1 MKWYAEDGAMRTRQ
15 QLLDVGA
22 LAFCYVFMRLGQG
35 VHGTVLRLQ
44 EPGRQLADAGNGL
57 AGGLGDAANSVGGTP
72 LVGDK
77 LSAPLNVATEA
88 SRAVAAAGLAGQDA
102 VGAVAV
108 VLGLIVA
115 LLPIAYLISRYL
127 PHRLQYARE
136 AGAADVLRGDV
147 ELLALRAAS
156 TLPLST
162 LARLGPEPVGRWRRG
177 EPGSAEALARLELAT
192 MGLLPDRAPKRPRRG

>member
-1 MKWYAEDGAMRTRQ
+1 MKWYADDGAMRTRQ
-15 QLLDVGA
+15 QLTDVGA
-22 LAFCYVFMRLGQG
+22 LAFCWVFLRLGQG
-35 VHGTVLRLQ
+35 VHATVLRLQ

-57 AGGLGDAANSVGGTP
+57 AGGLGDAASSVAGAP
-72 LVGDK
+72 LVGDR
-77 LSAPLNVATEA
+77 LSAPLNAATQA
-88 SRAVAAAGLAGQDA
+88 SRAVAAAGTAGQDA

-115 LLPIAYLISRYL
+115 LLPIAYLLSRYL
-127 PHRLQYARE
+127 PHRARYARE
-136 AGAADVLRGDV
+136 AGAADALRGDV

-177 EPGSAEALARLELAT
+177 EPGSAQALAELELRT
-192 MGLLPDRAPKRPRRG
+192 LGLLPDRAPRRVR

>member
-15 QLLDVGA
+15 QLTDVAA
-22 LAFCYVFMRLGQG
+22 LAFCWIFLKLGQS

-57 AGGLGDAANSVGGTP
+57 AGGLGDAANNVGGTP

-88 SRAVAAAGLAGQDA
+88 SRAVARAGAAGQDA
-102 VGAVAV
+102 VAAVAV

-115 LLPIAYLISRYL
+115 LLPIAYLLSRYL
-127 PHRLQYARE
+127 PHRTRYARE
-136 AGAADVLRGDV
+136 AGAADALRGDV

-156 TLPLST
+156 TLPLSA
-162 LARLGPEPVGRWRRG
+162 LAKLGPEPVGRWRRD
-177 EPGSAEALARLELAT
+177 EPGAAEALARLELAT
-192 MGLLPDRAPKRPRRG
+192 LGLLPDREPKRTR